1 MNNFEHSHNQAVYS
15 IYDIARLSS
24 LAAASLWRH
33 LSHMSAPC
41 FPCLSPRSLSSAL
54 SWKPVEMSHGSECEG
69 CVVSVSNVLLLK
81 RSIDGE
87 GSGASGCGKI
97 ENLILVVRVDL
108 CTLLAE
114 TSPLDWPCSIVP
126 SSMR

>member
-1 MNNFEHSHNQAVYS
+1 MG
-15 IYDIARLSS
+15 
-24 LAAASLWRH
+24 
-33 LSHMSAPC
+33 
-41 FPCLSPRSLSSAL
+41 
-54 SWKPVEMSHGSECEG
+54 HGSECEG

-87 GSGASGCGKI
+87 GSGVSGCGKI

-114 TSPLDWPCSIVP
+114 TSPSD
-126 SSMR
+126 